1 MQKDGL
7 RAPYSFNRDPSSDH
21 YLQMPMFGNYT
32 QLQPSQDRS
41 LRPGHAPYNSA
52 SQVPIRKALR
62 NGPNGFATDSY
73 KAPLTAD
80 LTSGGAAHNSSR
92 RPVSSVPSSVSDP
105 VTMHLLLETALGD
118 SQHYQILS
126 FEQVESLKKE
136 QSLLSARTEG
146 VKRKLALESRVR
158 DAAQSLNRLYA
169 RMPSR
174 TNSTASSPKK
184 QRRSLVIGRN
194 NSNTSV
200 RTGTDTLGQTEDE
213 LAGATK
219 RCDELA
225 LKLSG
230 LELRGRQIQ
239 GQLLRHTAGVLQMGY
254 QGAFK
259 RRSGEALFADGSTTV
274 SDGHVSP
281 SSTHSHADARTEHA
295 SSVDPANGFD
305 DRSLYLMPEH
315 LDGLMEVIGI
325 DTVKQTF
332 SRSLSSRCSFAR
344 SQGSRAGSRDAIE
357 LQDRRLATI
366 EKRVGDLNTRLR
378 ELIVQANPERNHTY
392 AEPPQSTTEDPEKL
406 QASFLEEKLDYLDRG
421 LLDFSKEQQNLQQVH
436 KDQEHARQALEARIE
451 NVNDKLFSLV
461 AGGEIHNEFTFPI
474 PPRVPH
480 QGFDQ
485 HVMYT
490 EEGISMLSRSWEQ
503 VVHELRETRE
513 ALEESQS
520 RMEEH
525 RTQLDAS
532 RSELKEH
539 RAQLDKSHSLL
550 EESRVKMITHADESF
565 QYETVLLGLWDTLL
579 AGEEEARDSKLRRR
593 QATLAEDDSTCSP
606 STGSESSAS
615 TREEFSLEGFS
626 AKVQHLCTRA
636 TSLAEQHDI
645 LKRQIKQQ
653 RELNSKSDAE
663 KDAEVVAVREELETL
678 NEQAQQAQHLRDEL
692 INANA
697 RHAAAE
703 TEVDDMRATVL
714 ALMNR
719 VEELTQEVK
728 TLEQQQAVGVDE
740 IGAKETQL
748 AELESRVALLIPADH
763 VSNMHARQKMP
774 ADTEMKQN
782 RITDVEAAR
791 ETADQRANTA
801 EAACTQLKAELATVQ
816 AETERLQAALTLARA
831 DLDGA
836 HRSRQRGAD
845 TVANPEAQG
854 ELGAHDADLQQD
866 VDVLR
871 QQHATAAQK
880 LQDARERVSM
890 LESELRGT
898 LAEFEDVTR
907 AAVRAETE
915 RQGLETAVDAL
926 LERCEA
932 LEARSADE
940 RIQWMGYAAM
950 LGGPRDSNGVRG
962 TDGNR
967 NGGGNGR
974 VMLKETISTMVLKNE
989 FKKMMRESRAES
1001 LRMLRAEQDSRRK
1014 LEAHLRSL
1022 RLSPPHPPQAQPPQP
1037 QSPRPQALQH
1047 HQPPTHAQ
1055 NQSPGIAVGASMQ
1068 PSSTSRRTNGAVSD
1082 LESPP

>member
-1 MQKDGL
+1 MQKDDL
-7 RAPYSFNRDPSSDH
+7 REPYSFNRDPSSDH
-21 YLQMPMFGNYT
+21 HLQTPMSANYT
-32 QLQPSQDRS
+32 QLQPSQDRGP
-41 LRPGHAPYNSA
+41 RPGHAPFSSA

-62 NGPNGFATDSY
+62 YGPNKFAADSY
-73 KAPLTAD
+73 RAPLAAD
-80 LTSGGAAHNSSR
+80 LTNGGASHNSSR
-92 RPVSSVPSSVSDP
+92 RSISSAPSSASDP

-146 VKRKLALESRVR
+146 VKRKLALESKVR

-174 TNSTASSPKK
+174 TDSTASSPKK
-184 QRRSLVIGRN
+184 QRKSLVIGRN

-200 RTGTDTLGQTEDE
+200 STGSDTLGQTEDE

-219 RCDELA
+219 RCDQLA
-225 LKLSG
+225 LELSG
-230 LELRGRQIQ
+230 LELRARQIQ

-254 QGAFK
+254 KGAFE
-259 RRSGEALFADGSTTV
+259 RQSGEALFADGSATV
-274 SDGHVSP
+274 SGGHVSP
-281 SSTHSHADARTEHA
+281 FSTHSHADARTGHA
-295 SSVDPANGFD
+295 PTVDPANAFD
-305 DRSLYLMPEH
+305 DRSLYRTPEH

-332 SRSLSSRCSFAR
+332 SRNLSSRRSFAR
-344 SQGSRAGSRDAIE
+344 SQGSRAGSQDAIE

-366 EKRVGDLNTRLR
+366 EKRVGDLNNRLR
-378 ELIVQANPERNHTY
+378 ELIIQANPERNHTY
-392 AEPPQSTTEDPEKL
+392 AKPPQSTTEDPEKL
-406 QASFLEEKLDYLDRG
+406 QVSSLEDELDYLDRG
-421 LLDFSKEQQNLQQVH
+421 LFDLSKEQQHLQQIH
-436 KDQEHARQALEARIE
+436 KDQEHARQALEAHME
-451 NVNDKLFSLV
+451 NINDKLFGLV
-461 AGGEIHNEFTFPI
+461 VGGETHNKLMFPT

-480 QGFDQ
+480 QGSDQ
-485 HVMYT
+485 HVLYT
-490 EEGISMLSRSWEQ
+490 EKGISMLSRSWEQ

-513 ALEESQS
+513 ALEKSQS
-520 RMEEH
+520 RIEEH

-539 RAQLDKSHSLL
+539 RAQLGESHSLL
-550 EESRVKMITHADESF
+550 EESRAKMVTHADESF
-565 QYETVLLGLWDTLL
+565 RYETVLLGLWDTLL
-579 AGEEEARDSKLRRR
+579 AGEEEARDSNLRRR
-593 QATLAEDDSTCSP
+593 QATLAENDSMCSP

-615 TREEFSLEGFS
+615 IREEFSLAGFS

-663 KDAEVVAVREELETL
+663 KDAEVVAVREKLETL

-692 INANA
+692 TNANA

-703 TEVDDMRATVL
+703 TEVGDMGATVL

-719 VEELTQEVK
+719 VEELTQGVK
-728 TLEQQQAVGVDE
+728 TLEQQQAVGADE
-740 IGAKETQL
+740 ICAKEAQL
-748 AELESRVALLIPADH
+748 AELESRIALLVPADDI
-763 VSNMHARQKMP
+763 SNVHAREDML
-774 ADTEMKQN
+774 ADMEMKQD
-782 RITDVEAAR
+782 RITNLEAAK

-801 EAACTQLKAELATVQ
+801 EATCTQLQAELATVH
-816 AETERLQAALTLARA
+816 AETERLQAAPTLARA

-836 HRSRQRGAD
+836 HRSRQRAAD
-845 TVANPEAQG
+845 TAVNPEAQDELH
-854 ELGAHDADLQQD
+854 ELGAHDAALQQD

-962 TDGNR
+962 TNGNGDG
-967 NGGGNGR
+967 NGGGNGG
-974 VMLKETISTMVLKNE
+974 VMPKETISTRVLKNE

-1022 RLSPPHPPQAQPPQP
+1022 RLGPLHPPQARAAQS
-1037 QSPRPQALQH
+1037 QSPPSQALQH
-1047 HQPPTHAQ
+1047 DQLPTHAQ
-1055 NQSPGIAVGASMQ
+1055 NQSQGIAVGV
-1068 PSSTSRRTNGAVSD
+1068 GAA
-1082 LESPP
+1082 